1 MIDMTAEKKLPRASY
16 DLPLTPM
23 IDVVF
28 LLIIFFVS
36 IQFKRLAG
44 ELEARLP
51 KTPGVVNRIEP
62 EDQLIDNYIWV
73 NVRALPFWKQKTVI
87 DPKTGKPKVSAE
99 GQPVTISVNNQPISD
114 FDALQYELSSKKS
127 QLEADGKKPLVILEL
142 DPRLMFQNV
151 VSTVNAA
158 KKAKFANI
166 SFTPPGGVP
175 EE

>member
-1 MIDMTAEKKLPRASY
+1 MIDMTAEKNHPKTSY
-16 DLPLTPM
+16 NLPLTPM

-44 ELEARLP
+44 ELETRLP
-51 KTPGVVNRIEP
+51 KTPGVVHRLQP
-62 EDQLIDNYIWV
+62 EEQLIDNHIWV
-73 NVRALPFWKQKTVI
+73 KVEAMKGWQPKVVI
-87 DPKTGKPKVSAE
+87 DEKTGRVRIAGQSQPVLITVS
-99 GQPVTISVNNQPISD
+99 GQPIGD
-114 FDALQYELSSKKS
+114 YDALQYELASRKFL
-127 QLEADGKKPLVILEL
+127 LEADGKKPLVVLEL

-166 SFTPPGGVP
+166 SFTPPAGVP
-175 EE
+175 DK

>member
-1 MIDMTAEKKLPRASY
+1 VIDLTAERKLPKTSY

-44 ELEARLP
+44 ELEAHLP
-51 KTPGVVNRIEP
+51 RTPGVVNRIQP
-62 EDQLIDNYIWV
+62 EDQLIDNHIWV
-73 NVRALPFWKQKTVI
+73 NVRVLKVWQPNIVV
-87 DPKTGKPKVSAE
+87 DPETGKREVSGAA
-99 GQPVTISVNNQPISD
+99 QPVVITVNQQPISD
-114 FDALQYELSSKKS
+114 FDALQYELSSRKF
-127 QLEADGKKPLVILEL
+127 QLEADGKTPLVVLEL
-142 DPRLMFQNV
+142 DPRLTFQNV

-158 KKAKFANI
+158 KKAKFAHI

-175 EE
+175 KE